1 MVHLNSL
8 SSAAFESAR
17 VGRAVK
23 SNLVFVPDDIQIE
36 DGKLVWKLPAQT
48 TRENWVE
55 PKDLM
60 LIRFCKLHEKSSDQD
75 ILKFARRY
83 GVFGAAELNTDAPRF
98 DNELPHA
105 GKRWKVST
113 EWSTPIGEPLSLWRG
128 LSARYDATL
137 RLAADLAQRPP
148 KVGLAKYWQ
157 YLCEQP
163 KPLPDIEDAQFIICI
178 EVNEWLKIGRVGLSL
193 QTKGWSR
200 LRTEWESEV
209 IFRGTYNLLGA
220 LAVQLMLTVADAT
233 LHSCSHCGAPIMS
246 GRFPKRNQRNYCDDC
261 RAERWPLKDADRD
274 RKERITEAQKLYE
287 QGVSIG
293 NIQQQL
299 GIRQLKTV
307 RTYLKGKQNG
317 KTKTRKR

>member
-1 MVHLNSL
+1 MPSSRATSIPRSNSVKRWSIRWPLPKSGCLLAFIIDSTIDLARRDVHMLEYGLYMVHLNSL

-128 LSARYDATL
+128 LSARYDAT
-137 RLAADLAQRPP
+137 
-148 KVGLAKYWQ
+148 
-157 YLCEQP
+157 
-163 KPLPDIEDAQFIICI
+163 
-178 EVNEWLKIGRVGLSL
+178 
-193 QTKGWSR
+193 
-200 LRTEWESEV
+200 
-209 IFRGTYNLLGA
+209 
-220 LAVQLMLTVADAT
+220 
-233 LHSCSHCGAPIMS
+233 
-246 GRFPKRNQRNYCDDC
+246 
-261 RAERWPLKDADRD
+261 
-274 RKERITEAQKLYE
+274 
-287 QGVSIG
+287 
-293 NIQQQL
+293 
-299 GIRQLKTV
+299 
-307 RTYLKGKQNG
+307 
-317 KTKTRKR
+317 